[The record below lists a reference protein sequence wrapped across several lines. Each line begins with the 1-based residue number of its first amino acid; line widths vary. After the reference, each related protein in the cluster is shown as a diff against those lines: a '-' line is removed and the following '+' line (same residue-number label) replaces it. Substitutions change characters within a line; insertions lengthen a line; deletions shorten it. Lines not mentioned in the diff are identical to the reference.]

1 MAATARRAFSHCH
14 WLSVRV
20 AFAADPSRFQPTWF
34 ETRSMHADVRRT
46 VVWMLAEIDA
56 SRPE

>member
-14 WLSVRV
+14 WLSARLP
-20 AFAADPSRFQPTWF
+20 FTADASRFQPTWS
-34 ETRSMHADVRRT
+34 ETLSMHADVRRI